1 MSHDSSLMN
10 LIITG
15 VGGQGNV
22 LAARIL
28 ASVALEEGYEV
39 TVGDVYGITQRGGS
53 VASHV
58 RWIKGRPLSPSV
70 PQNSLDILLAF
81 EPLEALRVLTKYGN
95 KETQAIVNDT
105 PTIPIGA
112 QSGRFDYPD
121 LADVW
126 DALRSLAGDL
136 RIVKATSIAQ
146 ELDNIQVLN
155 MVMLGALCGSGFVPL
170 RIKTFEKTI
179 KSLISKRF
187 VEIDLSALK
196 AGYESL
202 KANRGKLSYV

>member
-1 MSHDSSLMN
+1 MSPDLDLTN
-10 LIITG
+10 VIITG

-95 KETQAIVNDT
+95 SETQAIVNDT
-105 PTIPIGA
+105 PVIPIGA
-112 QSGRFDYPD
+112 QIGRFEYPD

-126 DALRSLAGDL
+126 EVLRSLANEL
-136 RIVKATSIAQ
+136 RIIKATSIAQ
-146 ELDNIQVLN
+146 ELGNIQVLN
-155 MVMLGALCGSGFVPL
+155 MVMLGALCGSGFVSFGL
-170 RIKTFEKTI
+170 KIFEKTI
-179 KSLISKRF
+179 KNLISKRF

-196 AGYESL
+196 AGYDSI
-202 KANRGKLSYV
+202 K

>member
-1 MSHDSSLMN
+1 MSGNRGMTN

-22 LAARIL
+22 LAARVL
-28 ASVALEEGYEV
+28 ASVALAEGYEV

-58 RWIKGRPLSPSV
+58 RWIKGRPLPPSV

-81 EPLEALRVLTKYGN
+81 EPIEALRMLTKYGN
-95 KETQAIVNDT
+95 RETVAIVNDT

-112 QSGRFDYPD
+112 QIGRFDYPG
-121 LADVW
+121 LTDVW
-126 DALRSLAGDL
+126 KVLRRLSSDL
-136 RIVKATSIAQ
+136 KILKATSIAH
-146 ELDNIQVLN
+146 ELGNIQVLN

-170 RIKTFEKTI
+170 GIKTFKKTI
-179 KSLISKRF
+179 KSLVSKRF

-196 AGYESL
+196 AGYESI
-202 KANRGKLSYV
+202 KSNCS